1 MFEKWLSS
9 HKSSLPPTWETLVG
23 VLGNFCPPLAME
35 IVNFFNKMTP
45 GNIPSLAASLV
56 CNYQILYTYNLL
68 CLKIHFPTLQ
78 GLQQKPKKDR
88 TRPLSTEK
96 REQQTKPDCREV
108 EIQTSPDCQDTG
120 TQVTPDSREEDMEA
134 NPDDKEI
141 TVQTSP
147 EPVGKQLNYV
157 DIFLQVTISPCILE
171 FQDNLT
177 VS

>member
-1 MFEKWLSS
+1 M
-9 HKSSLPPTWETLVG
+9 
-23 VLGNFCPPLAME
+23 
-35 IVNFFNKMTP
+35 
-45 GNIPSLAASLV
+45 
-56 CNYQILYTYNLL
+56 YTYNLL

-157 DIFLQVTISPCILE
+157 DIFL
-171 FQDNLT
+171 
-177 VS
+177 